1 MYVCAKQPTAGQAAE
16 PSMPQ
21 ESEMNLIPYDFNNQR
36 IQVLLDE
43 NGEPWFI
50 AMEVAEILGYSDAY
64 EMTKRLDDDEKQI
77 RQVAGFGPR
86 GVTTLNESG
95 LYSAILDSSKSEAKP
110 FKRWV
115 THDVLPSLRRTGT
128 YSIGQQQAPAL
139 TNDACLLIES
149 MAKTLNL
156 SPSATLGMYQKL
168 GAKVGHAD
176 LLPAYAVDSPDDD
189 GTSHVTAALSDLLR
203 SHEVQASAQKVYK
216 LMQQAG
222 LVERLSRPSSKG
234 SGTKE
239 FWALTEKGLA
249 FGKNITNPN
258 NQREVA
264 VHLYVDKFEALLHC
278 LHGETLQ

>member
-1 MYVCAKQPTAGQAAE
+1 
-16 PSMPQ
+16 
-21 ESEMNLIPYDFNNQR
+21 MNLIPYDFNNKR
-36 IQVLLDE
+36 LQVLVDE
-43 NGEPWFI
+43 NGKPWFI
-50 AMEVAEILGYSDAY
+50 AMEVADILGYSDAY
-64 EMTKRLDDDEKQI
+64 EMTKRLDDDEKSNRQI
-77 RQVAGFGPR
+77 AGLGTASGGR
-86 GVTTLNESG
+86 GVTTINESG
-95 LYSAILDSSKSEAKP
+95 LYSAILDSRKPEAKP

-115 THDVLPSLRRTGT
+115 THDVLPSIRRTGS

-139 TNDACLLIES
+139 TNDACLIIES

-156 SPSATLGMYQKL
+156 SPSATLGMYQRL

-189 GTSHVTAALSDLLR
+189 GNSHVTAALSDLLR

-216 LMQQAG
+216 LMHQAG

-234 SGTKE
+234 SGVKE

-264 VHLYVDKFEALLHC
+264 VHLYVDKFESLLHC

>member
-1 MYVCAKQPTAGQAAE
+1 
-16 PSMPQ
+16 
-21 ESEMNLIPYDFNNQR
+21 MNLIPYDFNSKR
-36 IQVLLDE
+36 LQVLVDE

-64 EMTKRLDDDEKQI
+64 EMTKRLDEDEKSNRQI
-77 RQVAGFGPR
+77 AGLGTASGGR
-86 GVTTLNESG
+86 GVTTINESG
-95 LYSAILDSSKSEAKP
+95 LYSSIIGSNKPEAKP

-115 THDVLPSLRRTGT
+115 THDVLPSIRRTGS
-128 YSIGQQQAPAL
+128 YSIGHQQAPAL
-139 TNDACLLIES
+139 TSDACQIIES
-149 MAKTLNL
+149 MSRTLNL
-156 SPSATLGMYQKL
+156 APSATLGMYQRL

-176 LLPAYAVDSPDDD
+176 LLPAYTVDSPDQD

-203 SHEVQASAQKVYK
+203 SHEVQASARQVYK
-216 LMQQAG
+216 LMEAAG

-234 SGTKE
+234 NGTRE

-249 FGKNITNPN
+249 FGKNLSNPN

-264 VHLYVDKFEALLHC
+264 VHLYVDRFEALLQC